1 MQGAEQR
8 AREVHGGAV
17 REVPAV
23 PQREPEQRVARLRD
37 REVRGHVRLR
47 ARVRLDVRVLGLEQS
62 LGAIDGELLDL
73 IDDLAAAVVALPRQA
88 LGVLVRERGAHRLE
102 HGDRDEVL
110 ARDQFE
116 AMLLPFHLAA
126 NQLEDG
132 RVRLGK
138 RRATVDHESIFATR
152 RSWRPPSNVVSS
164 HLWRISMPSSSLT
177 NRAGR
182 TSTFASLWR
191 RASSAISGLQATA
204 ARTWGKR
211 FATNA
216 IPSPVPQ
223 VRIDRKSTRLNSSH
237 GYISYAVFCLKKKK
251 KTEGTSSEG
260 EQSRHRGVDPAT
272 YEPVAP

>member
-1 MQGAEQR
+1 MGSALTNKYAE
-8 AREVHGGAV
+8 G
-17 REVPAV
+17 
-23 PQREPEQRVARLRD
+23 
-37 REVRGHVRLR
+37 
-47 ARVRLDVRVLGLEQS
+47 
-62 LGAIDGELLDL
+62 
-73 IDDLAAAVVALPRQA
+73 LPRKRYY
-88 LGVLVRERGAHRLE
+88 GGCEVV
-102 HGDRDEVL
+102 DEVE
-110 ARDQFE
+110 Q
-116 AMLLPFHLAA
+116 LAA

-132 RVRLGK
+132 RVRLGE

-164 HLWRISMPSSSLT
+164 HLCRISMPSSSLT

-223 VRIDRKSTRLNSSH
+223 VRMPRRTFPSLT
-237 GYISYAVFCLKKKK
+237 AA
-251 KTEGTSSEG
+251 
-260 EQSRHRGVDPAT
+260 AT
-272 YEPVAP
+272 GRP